1 MDYEKP
7 AVPASWEHFA
17 AAWAEKLGLGD
28 KEIKLIC
35 SVNRYG
41 TPIILRI
48 VCKGPKALFTRRSSD
63 AHDAA
68 ARRVRFTELAKSMDF
83 SAIEIDFSGSFV
95 EEALIAPAG
104 SPART
109 QWQPAIVQQLLR
121 ITEPELDVPG
131 EGEDADHAEDILRAE
146 QTSALLA
153 SPDAPST

>member
-7 AVPASWEHFA
+7 TVPASWENFA
-17 AAWAEKLGLGD
+17 NAWAEKLGLGD
-28 KEIKLIC
+28 KEIRLIC

-48 VCKGPKALFTRRSSD
+48 VGKGPKSLFTRRSSD
-63 AHDAA
+63 AHDAQ
-68 ARRVRFTELAKSMDF
+68 ARRVRFTELAKSKDF
-83 SAIEIDFSGSFV
+83 NAIEIDFSGSFV

-109 QWQPAIVQQLLR
+109 QWIPAIVQQLLR

-131 EGEDADHAEDILRAE
+131 EGEDADHAEDTIRAE
-146 QTSALLA
+146 KTKTLLA
-153 SPDAPST
+153 SPDAPTP